1 MIHVCLTLTLA
12 LSQTPPAATDATA
25 VPNATNAPAATAVP
39 NVTAAP
45 PATALP
51 AAVGAPA
58 ATAATTTLAE
68 RRNTASLTAA
78 IEGLCARYPTSMVVS
93 SIGNSAGRRTI
104 PLLTLSANPS
114 TAGDRPAIL
123 MLAGMDGPRWSGTEA
138 VLIAAE
144 AIARDHAD
152 MLRAVTVYVI
162 PRGNPDAAE
171 GFSTDPRRD
180 YSGDGVVHDNDRD
193 GVREEDRPRDLNG
206 DGLIT
211 QIRASAN
218 STPWKAP
225 SLVADAAEL
234 RLLRAPDAKL
244 GEVPVYA
251 VWTEG
256 IDTDGD
262 GRIAEDWLGGIDPER
277 NFPHRWPEFEDEA
290 GSYPLIAPE
299 SKAIADFVMS
309 HPTLFAAFVL
319 GRHDTVINVPDGK
332 ARTPGGMPVMLDEA
346 DIATYGELAK
356 SWRDLSGQKRADARD
371 SGGSFVAWMNAQR
384 GVPTFASTLWGRPDV
399 PAATEASKPADATNT
414 EKAADKKADKKD
426 APKPADAEAAAWL
439 EYSDRVCNG
448 AGFVPWTRID
458 HPQLRNVEVGGW
470 VPGFREN
477 PPIAQV
483 PALGEA
489 CAKFIAAIADA
500 RPKIAISEPTV
511 LAVGPS
517 LWRIETRLTNTG
529 RLPSV
534 MRGGRADLVTP
545 AHVIRLSAPMDRIQ
559 AGNRNDIIRGI
570 DAGSARVYAW
580 LVNVPP
586 GEEVAVELLYN
597 GKSAQRWA
605 FRDGEKIEAEGS
617 K

>member
-12 LSQTPPAATDATA
+12 LSQTAPVVTDPTA

-45 PATALP
+45 PANALP
-51 AAVGAPA
+51 AAVGAPP

-138 VLIAAE
+138 ALIAAE

-218 STPWKAP
+218 STPWTAP
-225 SLVADAAEL
+225 SLIADAAEL
-234 RLLRAPDAKL
+234 RLLRAPEAKL

-332 ARTPGGMPVMLDEA
+332 ARTAGGVPVMLDEA
-346 DIATYGELAK
+346 DVATFAELAK
-356 SWRDLSGQKRADARD
+356 SWRELSGQKRADARD

-399 PAATEASKPADATNT
+399 PAAAEAPKPADTTNAD
-414 EKAADKKADKKD
+414 KAADKKADKKD

-483 PALGEA
+483 PALGDA

-500 RPKIAISEPTV
+500 RPKIAIAEPTV

>member
-12 LSQTPPAATDATA
+12 LSQTAPVATDPTA
-25 VPNATNAPAATAVP
+25 VPNAPAATAVP

-51 AAVGAPA
+51 SAAGAPA
-58 ATAATTTLAE
+58 APAATTTLAE

-123 MLAGMDGPRWSGTEA
+123 MLAGMDGPRWSGTETA
-138 VLIAAE
+138 LIAAE

-332 ARTPGGMPVMLDEA
+332 GRTPGGVPVMLDEA
-346 DIATYGELAK
+346 DVATFAELAK
-356 SWRDLSGQKRADARD
+356 SWRELSGQKRADARD

-384 GVPTFASTLWGRPDV
+384 GVPTFASTLWGRPDA
-399 PAATEASKPADATNT
+399 PAATEAPKPADTTNT
-414 EKAADKKADKKD
+414 EKAADKKADKRD

-448 AGFVPWTRID
+448 AGFVPWTRMD

-489 CAKFIAAIADA
+489 CAKFIAAVADA

-570 DAGSARVYAW
+570 DAGSDRVYSW

-605 FRDGEKIEAEGS
+605 FRDGEKLEAEGS

>member
-1 MIHVCLTLTLA
+1 MIHVCLTVTLA
-12 LSQTPPAATDATA
+12 LSQTPPVAPDAPA
-25 VPNATNAPAATAVP
+25 VPNASAVPAAPQVAEVPAATAVP
-39 NVTAAP
+39 ATTAVLSP
-45 PATALP
+45 
-51 AAVGAPA
+51 
-58 ATAATTTLAE
+58 TAATTTPAE

-78 IEGLCARYPTSMVVS
+78 IDSLCARYPTSMVLS
-93 SIGNSAGRRTI
+93 NIGNSAGRRPI
-104 PLLTLSANPS
+104 PVLTLSANPS
-114 TAGDRPAIL
+114 TASDRPAIL

-138 VLIAAE
+138 ALIAAE

-152 MLRAVTVYVI
+152 MLRTVTVYVI

-180 YSGDGVVHDNDRD
+180 YSGDGIVHDNDRD
-193 GVREEDRPRDLNG
+193 GNREEDRPRDLNG

-218 STPWKAP
+218 STPWTAP
-225 SLVADAAEL
+225 TLIADAAEL

-332 ARTPGGMPVMLDEA
+332 ARTPGGVPVMLDEA
-346 DIATYGELAK
+346 DVATFAELAK
-356 SWRDLSGQKRADARD
+356 SWRELSGQKRADARD

-384 GVPTFASTLWGRPDV
+384 GVPTFASTLWGRPDA
-399 PAATEASKPADATNT
+399 PAPEAPKPADAPNAD
-414 EKAADKKADKKD
+414 KAADKKADKKD

-448 AGFVPWTRID
+448 AGFVPWTRMD

-500 RPKIAISEPTV
+500 RPKIAIAEPTV

-545 AHVIRLSAPMDRIQ
+545 AHVIRLAAPMDRIQ
-559 AGNRNDIIRGI
+559 AGNRNDVIRGI
-570 DAGSARVYAW
+570 DAGSARVYSW

>member
-1 MIHVCLTLTLA
+1 MEPTMIHVCLTVTLA
-12 LSQTPPAATDATA
+12 LSQTPPTAPDATAVPKATDVPAATA
-25 VPNATNAPAATAVP
+25 VPNATAAPAVTAV
-39 NVTAAP
+39 
-45 PATALP
+45 
-51 AAVGAPA
+51 G
-58 ATAATTTLAE
+58 TTPAE

-78 IEGLCARYPTSMVVS
+78 IDSLCARYPTNMVVS
-93 SIGNSAGRRTI
+93 NIGNSAGRRPI
-104 PLLTLSANPS
+104 PVLTLSANPS

-138 VLIAAE
+138 ALIAAE

-180 YSGDGVVHDNDRD
+180 YSGDGIVHDNDRD
-193 GVREEDRPRDLNG
+193 GNREEDRPRDLNG

-218 STPWKAP
+218 STPWTAP
-225 SLVADAAEL
+225 TLVADAAEL

-244 GEVPVYA
+244 GEIPVYA

-309 HPTLFAAFVL
+309 HPTIFAAFVL

-332 ARTPGGMPVMLDEA
+332 ARTPGGMPVMIDEA
-346 DIATYGELAK
+346 DVATYAELAK
-356 SWRDLSGQKRADARD
+356 SWREISGQKRADARD
-371 SGGSFVAWMNAQR
+371 SAGSFVAWMNAQR
-384 GVPTFASTLWGRPDV
+384 GVPTFASTLWGRPDAP
-399 PAATEASKPADATNT
+399 PAAETPKPADAANAD
-414 EKAADKKADKKD
+414 KAADKKADKKD
-426 APKPADAEAAAWL
+426 VPKPADAEAAAWL

-448 AGFVPWTRID
+448 AGFVPWTRMD

-477 PPIAQV
+477 PPIVQV
-483 PALGEA
+483 PALGDA
-489 CAKFIAAIADA
+489 CAKFIAAIAEA
-500 RPKIAISEPTV
+500 RPMIAISEPAV

-559 AGNRNDIIRGI
+559 AGNRNDVIRGI
-570 DAGSARVYAW
+570 DAGSARVYSW

>member
-1 MIHVCLTLTLA
+1 MIHVCLTFTLA
-12 LSQTPPAATDATA
+12 LSQTPPVATDPTA
-25 VPNATNAPAATAVP
+25 VPATTAVPAATA
-39 NVTAAP
+39 
-45 PATALP
+45 
-51 AAVGAPA
+51 G
-58 ATAATTTLAE
+58 ATTPAE

-78 IEGLCARYPTSMVVS
+78 IDSLRARYPANMVVS

-104 PLLTLSANPS
+104 PLLTLSADPS

-138 VLIAAE
+138 ALIAAE

-152 MLRAVTVYVI
+152 MLRSVTVYVI

-180 YSGDGVVHDNDRD
+180 YSGDGIVHDNDRD
-193 GVREEDRPRDLNG
+193 GTREEDRPRDLNG

-218 STPWKAP
+218 STPWTAP
-225 SLVADAAEL
+225 TLIADAAEL

-299 SKAIADFVMS
+299 SKAIAEFVMS

-332 ARTPGGMPVMLDEA
+332 ARTAGGVPVMLDEA
-346 DIATYGELAK
+346 DVATFAELAK
-356 SWRDLSGQKRADARD
+356 SWRELSGQKRADARD

-384 GVPTFASTLWGRPDV
+384 GVPTFASTLWGRPDA
-399 PAATEASKPADATNT
+399 PAPEAPKPADAPNADKVVDKVAD
-414 EKAADKKADKKD
+414 KAADKKADKKD

-489 CAKFIAAIADA
+489 CAKFIAAVADA

-545 AHVIRLSAPMDRIQ
+545 AHVIRLAAPMDRIQ
-559 AGNRNDIIRGI
+559 AGNRNDVIRGI
-570 DAGSARVYAW
+570 DAGSARVYSW

-605 FRDGEKIEAEGS
+605 FRDGEKIAAEGS

>member
-1 MIHVCLTLTLA
+1 
-12 LSQTPPAATDATA
+12 
-25 VPNATNAPAATAVP
+25 
-39 NVTAAP
+39 
-45 PATALP
+45 
-51 AAVGAPA
+51 
-58 ATAATTTLAE
+58 
-68 RRNTASLTAA
+68 
-78 IEGLCARYPTSMVVS
+78 
-93 SIGNSAGRRTI
+93 
-104 PLLTLSANPS
+104 
-114 TAGDRPAIL
+114 

-138 VLIAAE
+138 ALIAAE

-180 YSGDGVVHDNDRD
+180 YSGDGIVHDNDRD
-193 GVREEDRPRDLNG
+193 GNREEDRPRDLNG

-218 STPWKAP
+218 STPWTAP
-225 SLVADAAEL
+225 TLVADAAEL

-309 HPTLFAAFVL
+309 HPTIFAAFVL

-332 ARTPGGMPVMLDEA
+332 ARTPGGMPVMIDEA
-346 DIATYGELAK
+346 DVATYAELAK
-356 SWRDLSGQKRADARD
+356 SWREISGQKRADARD
-371 SGGSFVAWMNAQR
+371 SAGSFVAWMNAQR
-384 GVPTFASTLWGRPDV
+384 GVPTFASTLWGRPDAP
-399 PAATEASKPADATNT
+399 PAAETPKPADAANAD
-414 EKAADKKADKKD
+414 KAADKKADKKD
-426 APKPADAEAAAWL
+426 VPKPADAEAAAWL

-448 AGFVPWTRID
+448 AGFVPWTRMD

-477 PPIAQV
+477 PPIVQV
-483 PALGEA
+483 PALGDA
-489 CAKFIAAIADA
+489 CAKFIAAIAEA
-500 RPKIAISEPTV
+500 RPMIAISEPAV

-559 AGNRNDIIRGI
+559 AGNRNDVIRGI
-570 DAGSARVYAW
+570 DAGSARVYSW

>member
-12 LSQTPPAATDATA
+12 LSQTAPVATDPTA
-25 VPNATNAPAATAVP
+25 VPNAPAATAVP

-51 AAVGAPA
+51 SAAGAPA
-58 ATAATTTLAE
+58 APAATTTLAE

-138 VLIAAE
+138 ALIAAE

-399 PAATEASKPADATNT
+399 PAPTEEPKLADATNT

-448 AGFVPWTRID
+448 AGFVPWARMD

-489 CAKFIAAIADA
+489 CAKFIAAVADA

-605 FRDGEKIEAEGS
+605 FRDGEKLEAEGS

>member
-1 MIHVCLTLTLA
+1 
-12 LSQTPPAATDATA
+12 
-25 VPNATNAPAATAVP
+25 
-39 NVTAAP
+39 
-45 PATALP
+45 
-51 AAVGAPA
+51 
-58 ATAATTTLAE
+58 
-68 RRNTASLTAA
+68 
-78 IEGLCARYPTSMVVS
+78 
-93 SIGNSAGRRTI
+93 
-104 PLLTLSANPS
+104 
-114 TAGDRPAIL
+114 
-123 MLAGMDGPRWSGTEA
+123 
-138 VLIAAE
+138 
-144 AIARDHAD
+144 

-180 YSGDGVVHDNDRD
+180 YSGDGIVHDNDRD
-193 GVREEDRPRDLNG
+193 GNREEDRPRDLNG

-218 STPWKAP
+218 STPWTAP
-225 SLVADAAEL
+225 TLIADAAEL

-332 ARTPGGMPVMLDEA
+332 GRTPGGVPVMLDEA
-346 DIATYGELAK
+346 DVATFAELAK
-356 SWRDLSGQKRADARD
+356 SWRELSGQKRADARD

-399 PAATEASKPADATNT
+399 PAAEPLKPADATNAD
-414 EKAADKKADKKD
+414 KAADKKADKKD

-500 RPKIAISEPTV
+500 RPKIAIAEPTV

-545 AHVIRLSAPMDRIQ
+545 AHVIRLAAPMDRIQ
-559 AGNRNDIIRGI
+559 AGNRNDVIRGI
-570 DAGSARVYAW
+570 DAGSARVYSW

>member
-1 MIHVCLTLTLA
+1 MIHVCLTVTLA
-12 LSQTPPAATDATA
+12 LSQTPPTAPDATA
-25 VPNATNAPAATAVP
+25 VPNASAVPAAPQVAEVPAATAVP
-39 NVTAAP
+39 ATTAVLTP
-45 PATALP
+45 
-51 AAVGAPA
+51 
-58 ATAATTTLAE
+58 TAATTTPAE

-78 IEGLCARYPTSMVVS
+78 IDSLCARYPTSMVLS
-93 SIGNSAGRRTI
+93 NIGNSAGRRPI
-104 PLLTLSANPS
+104 PVLTLSANPS
-114 TAGDRPAIL
+114 TASDRPAIL

-138 VLIAAE
+138 ALIAAE

-152 MLRAVTVYVI
+152 MLRTVTVYVI

-180 YSGDGVVHDNDRD
+180 YSGDGIVHDNDRD
-193 GVREEDRPRDLNG
+193 GNREEDRPRDLNG

-218 STPWKAP
+218 STPWTAP
-225 SLVADAAEL
+225 TLVADAAEL

-244 GEVPVYA
+244 GEIPVYA

-309 HPTLFAAFVL
+309 HPTIFAAFVL

-332 ARTPGGMPVMLDEA
+332 ARTPGGMPVMIDEA
-346 DIATYGELAK
+346 DVATYAELAK
-356 SWRDLSGQKRADARD
+356 SWREISGQKRADARD
-371 SGGSFVAWMNAQR
+371 SAGSFVAWMNAQR

-399 PAATEASKPADATNT
+399 PPAAETPKPADAANAD
-414 EKAADKKADKKD
+414 KAADKKADKKET
-426 APKPADAEAAAWL
+426 PKPADAEAAAWL
-439 EYSDRVCNG
+439 EYSDRACNG
-448 AGFVPWTRID
+448 TGIVPSTRMD
-458 HPQLRNVEVGGW
+458 QPQLRNVEVGGW
-470 VPGFREN
+470 VTGFREN

-483 PALGEA
+483 PALGDA
-489 CAKFIAAIADA
+489 CAKFIAAIAEA
-500 RPKIAISEPTV
+500 RPMIAISEPAV

-517 LWRIETRLTNTG
+517 LWRIETRLANTG

-545 AHVIRLSAPMDRIQ
+545 AHVIRISAPMDRIQ
-559 AGNRNDIIRGI
+559 AGNRNDVIRGI
-570 DAGSARVYAW
+570 DAGSARVYSW

-597 GKSAQRWA
+597 GKLAQRWA
-605 FRDGEKIEAEGS
+605 FRDGEKIAAEGS